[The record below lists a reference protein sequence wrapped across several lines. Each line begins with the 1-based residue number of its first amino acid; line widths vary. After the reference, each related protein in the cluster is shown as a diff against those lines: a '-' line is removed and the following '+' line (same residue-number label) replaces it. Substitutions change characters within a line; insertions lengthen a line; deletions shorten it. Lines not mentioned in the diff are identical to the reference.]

1 MTDNHNT
8 ELHDESE
15 IMEAQGAYDPA
26 NAEAQSVADAD
37 AADEVTVQAAQPS
50 QGMAVGNTYQDPM
63 GMQTQTKAAIMAAMV
78 DQLSKMNKADVLKAY
93 GKMNG
98 QAEEAPAA
106 QNESL
111 NVKVDFD
118 ADLNALMSDEATLSE
133 EFKTK
138 AGTIFEAA
146 INSKLSEEITRLEEK
161 YNEELAEATV
171 AFEES
176 MVEKVDSYL
185 NYVVEQWT
193 NDNRLAIQ
201 NGLRTE
207 IAEGFMSKLK
217 DLFVESYVEVPE
229 SKVDLVDELAEE
241 VSELE
246 EALNKSTANAI
257 HMQEQMEV
265 LYKNI
270 IVREASEGLAQTQVE
285 KLTGLVENIQFESVE
300 DYAQKVATI
309 KESYFTKT
317 AVVAEETEVTE
328 EEAFV
333 AEAAESDTM
342 SQYLTAIKKTSI

>member
-37 AADEVTVQAAQPS
+37 AADEVTAQAEQPS
-50 QGMAVGNTYQDPM
+50 QGEAVGNTYQDPM
-63 GMQTQTKAAIMAAMV
+63 GMQAQTKAAIMAAMV

-161 YNEELAEATV
+161 YNEELAEATG

-265 LYKNI
+265 LYKDI
-270 IVREASEGLAQTQVE
+270 IIREASEGLAQTQVE

-309 KESYFTKT
+309 KESYFTKP
-317 AVVAEETEVTE
+317 AVVAEEAEVTE

>member
-1 MTDNHNT
+1 MNGH
-8 ELHDESE
+8 
-15 IMEAQGAYDPA
+15 G
-26 NAEAQSVADAD
+26 
-37 AADEVTVQAAQPS
+37 QAAE
-50 QGMAVGNTYQDPM
+50 
-63 GMQTQTKAAIMAAMV
+63 
-78 DQLSKMNKADVLKAY
+78 
-93 GKMNG
+93 
-98 QAEEAPAA
+98 EEAPAA

-161 YNEELAEATV
+161 YNEELAEATG

-176 MVEKVDSYL
+176 LVEKVDSYL

-257 HMQEQMEV
+257 HMQEHLEV
-265 LYKNI
+265 LYRDI
-270 IVREASEGLAQTQVE
+270 IIREASQGLAQTQVE

-300 DYAQKVATI
+300 DYAEKVATI